1 MFHQMVGV
9 SVCHHVR
16 VGIRSRK
23 AASLE
28 LCGLLQG
35 RVAGIRTTLLVE
47 QEEGFIFLQPQDKQG
62 FSPQV
67 SQKWNWRC
75 SATVITPLEA

>member
-23 AASLE
+23 AALLE
-28 LCGLLQG
+28 LCGLLQV
-35 RVAGIRTTLLVE
+35 RVASIRTTLLVE
-47 QEEGFIFLQPQDKQG
+47 QEEGFILCSPKESRF
-62 FSPQV
+62 FSSRLPV
-67 SQKWNWRC
+67 PKAC
-75 SATVITPLEA
+75 PLEKT